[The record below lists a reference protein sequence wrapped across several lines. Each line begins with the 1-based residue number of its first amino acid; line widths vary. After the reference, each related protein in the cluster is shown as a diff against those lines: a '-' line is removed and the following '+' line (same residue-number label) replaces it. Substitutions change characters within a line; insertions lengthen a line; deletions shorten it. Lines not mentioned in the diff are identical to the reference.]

1 MNARR
6 KLKMNM
12 IEVVELTRKFGH
24 FTAVDNVSFQV
35 EKGEIFGLLG
45 PNGAGKTTTI
55 RCMLTLIKPSS
66 GTIKVAGF
74 DVSKKAQEARRLCG
88 YVPQE
93 VSVDGDLSGFENL
106 LLYAKLYGVP
116 AHERRKRIA
125 EALDF
130 MQVSDRANSLARTF
144 SGGMMRRLEIG
155 QVLVNRPQVLFLD
168 EPSIGLDPAAKR
180 MIWDYVVRLRDE
192 FHTTIL
198 ITTHDMLEADELCD
212 RIAIMNGGKIAV
224 TGTPEALKLGL
235 GGDVVEV
242 TCTGDD
248 RELALVQLGYKLL
261 PHTHDSVFDLV
272 AKNGETD
279 IPIILESLRE
289 RGVETKSVALKR
301 ATLDDVFLK
310 YAGKRIGESD
320 SDWGATRAAR
330 RTIKRLG

>member
-1 MNARR
+1 MS
-6 KLKMNM
+6 M
-12 IEVVELTRKFGH
+12 IEVLDLTRRFGH
-24 FTAVDNVSFQV
+24 FTAVDDISFEV
-35 EKGEIFGLLG
+35 NEGEIFGLLG

-55 RCMLTLIKPSS
+55 RCLLTLIKPTS
-66 GTIKVAGF
+66 GLIKIAGL
-74 DVSKKAQEARRLCG
+74 DVSKKAQEARHICG

-93 VSVDGDLSGFENL
+93 VSVDGDLTGYENL

-116 AHERRKRIA
+116 AEERKRRIQ

-130 MQVSDRANSLARTF
+130 MEVSDRANSLVKTF

-155 QVLVNRPQVLFLD
+155 QVLVNRPRVLFLD

-180 MIWDYVVRLRDE
+180 MIWNYIVRLRDE

-212 RIAIMNGGKIAV
+212 RIAIMNGGKIAI
-224 TGTPEALKLGL
+224 TGTPEQLKVGL

-242 TCTGDD
+242 ACAGDNC
-248 RELALVQLGYKLL
+248 EFAVSQLGYKLL

-272 AKNGETD
+272 ANNGDTD
-279 IPIILESLRE
+279 IPRILEGLKE
-289 RGVETKSVALKR
+289 RGVETKAVSLKR

-310 YAGKRIGESD
+310 YAGKRIAESESD
-320 SDWGATRAAR
+320 WRATKSAR